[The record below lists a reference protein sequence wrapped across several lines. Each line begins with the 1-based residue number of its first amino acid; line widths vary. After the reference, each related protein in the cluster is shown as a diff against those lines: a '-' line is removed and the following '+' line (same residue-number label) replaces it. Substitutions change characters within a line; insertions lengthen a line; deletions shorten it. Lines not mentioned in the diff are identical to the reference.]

1 MAGNQTRTTRW
12 RSQRVRRTV
21 HPSATAAALIAV
33 ASFAAGACGSATSQ
47 RVEPL
52 GGGARH
58 RATTTAAPATPDE
71 SAIPGTSAPS
81 APAPSEPGVT
91 PGPSTTPP
99 TTTADDRSTWS
110 SAATTVDDVLVR
122 FDRVVTRFH
131 SDPSV
136 FGRGTDPLLAEWA
149 SVVPP
154 GAVLADD
161 IATQVRRRLRSGEA
175 IPANGDALAYV
186 HHVTAATAETDEQ
199 ISFTWCSWS
208 PGVVRHTST
217 GEVVDDVVGHST
229 GTGIVNRIDGAWM
242 LSSLDEVTYEGLP
255 PNSTDPCP
263 TRPTNGAG
271 R

>member
-1 MAGNQTRTTRW
+1 M
-12 RSQRVRRTV
+12 S
-21 HPSATAAALIAV
+21 
-33 ASFAAGACGSATSQ
+33 
-47 RVEPL
+47 
-52 GGGARH
+52 
-58 RATTTAAPATPDE
+58 ATPDTSDAAGTAGTAATSVPAAAE
-71 SAIPGTSAPS
+71 PAAAPGR
-81 APAPSEPGVT
+81 
-91 PGPSTTPP
+91 STTPP
-99 TTTADDRSTWS
+99 TTTSDDRSTWS
-110 SAATTVDDVLVR
+110 TAATTVDDVLGR

-136 FGRGTDPLLAEWA
+136 FGRSADPLLAEWA

-161 IATQVRRRLRSGEA
+161 IRTQVLRRLRAGEA